1 MMVEFLW
8 LNKSSKCLYIFCW
21 KISFWKPL
29 EDDFLQCLL
38 KILYALR
45 LKLSTMENRG
55 LIERNNYESRLIKEM
70 LDDVLV
76 SVQWGNWLIFLNDQ
90 NQARSVFS
98 VLEVVFVQT
107 GHDRCVITLIAPHT
121 DHNLYCC
128 SWRTLLEMFPGP
140 RLPIIN
146 LLMTPCGVCLPG
158 IPRIHG
164 DTYDNE
170 INTQQYCQSPGETD
184 CLYLR
189 LYPPLPIPHLPIFL
203 PTYKNIHR
211 I

>member
-1 MMVEFLW
+1 MTCCYQYNEETDW
-8 LNKSSKCLYIFCW
+8 YSGPIR
-21 KISFWKPL
+21 P
-29 EDDFLQCLL
+29 
-38 KILYALR
+38 
-45 LKLSTMENRG
+45 G
-55 LIERNNYESRLIKEM
+55 
-70 LDDVLV
+70 
-76 SVQWGNWLIFLNDQ
+76 
-90 NQARSVFS
+90 FS
-98 VLEVVFVQT
+98 ALEVVFVQT

-170 INTQQYCQSPGETD
+170 INTHLYCQSSVETD
-184 CLYLR
+184 CLCLR
-189 LYPPLPIPHLPIFL
+189 LD
-203 PTYKNIHR
+203 PTTYNTVR
-211 I
+211 NTLYFTFENW